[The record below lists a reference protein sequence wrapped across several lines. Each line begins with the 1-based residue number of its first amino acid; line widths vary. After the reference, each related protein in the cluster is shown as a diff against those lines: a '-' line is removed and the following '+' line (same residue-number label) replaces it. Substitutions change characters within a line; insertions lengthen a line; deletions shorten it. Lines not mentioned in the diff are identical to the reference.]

1 MEKFINFMDSKVAPI
16 AVKIGEQKHIKAI
29 SQGMIGLVGIII
41 VASLATLVQNLQIE
55 PYQNFLMNTAPGQ
68 VIWNICQNITW
79 GCLNMYAILICGAIG
94 QSLWNNYGNK
104 GLEGAAIALACYFVT
119 IPWMPEITVGEV
131 TEKVYG
137 WMHYDNFSS
146 VSLFTCM
153 VVALLAVEVL
163 QRFTKVKALKV
174 KMPDT
179 VPPAVS
185 DSFSKLFPIIFTVV
199 IFSILTFVITVAFD
213 GKSLSQ
219 VINYLIAAPLQG
231 LSSNIFA
238 AILIPMLISFL
249 WFFGLHGS
257 SIMGP
262 IIAAV
267 LATGAMTNM
276 EMYSAGITDW
286 GQYNILTPEFLASFV
301 YMGGAGC
308 TISLLVAMF
317 IVNKRRHK
325 MMLSLAGPTSI
336 FNINEPLIFGFPIIL
351 NSMLF
356 IPFVLGPAILG
367 LISYLAV
374 DWGLVHPVVTSVPW
388 TTPPILR
395 GFLATGMHW
404 TGAALAAFNL
414 VLGVVMYLPF
424 VKLIDNQER
433 KAANEQLNSNSK
445 DKIQGVS

>member
-1 MEKFINFMDSKVAPI
+1 MEKFINFMDNKIAPV

-68 VIWNICQNITW
+68 VIWSICQNITW
-79 GCLNMYAILICGAIG
+79 GCLNMYAVLICAAIG
-94 QSLWNNYGNK
+94 QSLWKNYGNE
-104 GLEGAAIALACYFVT
+104 GLEGGAIALACYFVT
-119 IPWMPEITVGEV
+119 VPWMPEITVGEV
-131 TEKVYG
+131 TQKVYG
-137 WMHYDNFSS
+137 WIHYDNFSS

-153 VVALLAVEVL
+153 VVALLSVEIL
-163 QRFTKVKALKV
+163 TRFTKLKALKV

-185 DSFSKLFPIIFTVV
+185 DSFSKLFPIMFTII
-199 IFSILTFVITVAFD
+199 IFSILSFVVTVAFD

-219 VINYLIAAPLQG
+219 VINYLIAVPLQG
-231 LSSNIFA
+231 LTSNIFA
-238 AILIPMLISFL
+238 AMLIPMLISFL

-262 IIAAV
+262 VIAAV
-267 LATGAMTNM
+267 LATGAMSNM
-276 EMYSAGITDW
+276 EMYAAGVADW

-301 YMGGAGC
+301 YLGGAGC
-308 TISLLVAMF
+308 TISLLISMF

-325 MMLSLAGPTSI
+325 MMLSLAGPTSL
-336 FNINEPLIFGFPIIL
+336 FNINDPVIFGFPIIL
-351 NSMLF
+351 NSLLF
-356 IPFVLGPAILG
+356 IPFVLGPAVLG

-388 TTPPILR
+388 TTPPVLR

-433 KAANEQLNSNSK
+433 KAIEQEASNNEDRIK
-445 DKIQGVS
+445 GVS